1 LEFSFNKD
9 FPLLKKVRKIS
20 WATSREAPPFTGFCP
35 DFLVILTVDDKMLHR
50 CCFQRRNRAGT
61 FLNSNNASSNQDPSS
76 VDSTHNSKPTKYFH
90 LGRDYTFPYTLEGNE
105 IARSTSWRKQTTQ
118 T

>member
-1 LEFSFNKD
+1 
-9 FPLLKKVRKIS
+9 
-20 WATSREAPPFTGFCP
+20 
-35 DFLVILTVDDKMLHR
+35 VILTVDDKMLHR

-76 VDSTHNSKPTKYFH
+76 VDSTPYGKPTKYFH
-90 LGRDYTFPYTLEGNE
+90 PGRDYTFPYTLEGNE